1 MAGKGNKPFMN
12 GVILA
17 VVGAYLAVYFSL
29 KGMWNVG
36 SVFALILV
44 AALAAFQFL
53 IHVNFFKNKKTPK
66 K

>member
-1 MAGKGNKPFMN
+1 MAGRGNKPFMN

-17 VVGAYLAVYFSL
+17 VVGVYLAVFFSL

-36 SVFALILV
+36 SALALV
-44 AALAAFQFL
+44 LVVLLAAFQFF
-53 IHVNFFKNKKTPK
+53 IHAKFFNNPK